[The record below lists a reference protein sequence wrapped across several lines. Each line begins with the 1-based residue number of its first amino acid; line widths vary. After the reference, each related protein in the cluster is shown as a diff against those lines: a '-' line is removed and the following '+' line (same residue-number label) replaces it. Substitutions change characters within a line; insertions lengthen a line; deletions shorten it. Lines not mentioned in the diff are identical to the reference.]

1 MHLSI
6 SKKIILYLFLFF
18 LLVTINNITVR
29 DLSLPKISKIKISG
43 LNFTETNELENF
55 IHNLN
60 FENIFSLDKFDFEEK
75 LSSVKIIEELS
86 IFKKYPSTLIVN
98 IKKTK
103 FLAITKKNGSDYLIG
118 SNGKL
123 IENNKLVSNL
133 PYIFGDLDVEEFLK
147 FKNKVD
153 KSNFSYDEILK
164 IYFFKSKRWD
174 IETSHGY
181 LIRLPKNDVENSL
194 NLFVSLKK
202 NDFIQDKT
210 IVDLRQ
216 KNQITLDD
224 K

>member
-6 SKKIILYLFLFF
+6 SKKIIIYLFLFF
-18 LLVTINNITVR
+18 LLVTINNIAIR

-43 LNFTETNELENF
+43 LNFTETNELENL
-55 IHNLN
+55 INNINLK
-60 FENIFSLDKFDFEEK
+60 NIFFLNKFDFEEK
-75 LSSVKIIEELS
+75 LNSVKIIEEFS
-86 IFKKYPSTLIVN
+86 VFKKYPSTLIVN

-103 FLAITKKNGSDYLIG
+103 FLAIMKKNGSDYLIG
-118 SNGKL
+118 SNGKI
-123 IENNKLVSNL
+123 IESNKLVSNL

-153 KSNFSYDEILK
+153 KSGFSFNEISK
-164 IYFFKSKRWD
+164 VFFFKSKRWD

-181 LIRLPKNDVENSL
+181 LIRLPTNDIENSL

-202 NDFIQDKT
+202 DDFIKDKT
-210 IVDLRQ
+210 IVDFRQ
-216 KNQITLDD
+216 KNQIILDG

>member
-18 LLVTINNITVR
+18 LLVTINNTAIR

-43 LNFTETNELENF
+43 LNFTETNELENH
-55 IHNLN
+55 INMIN
-60 FENIFSLDKFDFEEK
+60 FENIFFLNKFDFEEK
-75 LSSVKIIEELS
+75 LDSVNIIEEFS

-98 IKKTK
+98 IKKTE
-103 FLAITKKNGSDYLIG
+103 FLAITRKNGSDYLIG
-118 SNGKL
+118 SNGKI
-123 IENNKLVSNL
+123 IESNKLVSNL

-153 KSNFSYDEILK
+153 KSSFSFNEISK
-164 IYFFKSKRWD
+164 VFFFKSKRWD

-202 NDFIQDKT
+202 DDFIKDKT
-210 IVDLRQ
+210 IVDFRQ
-216 KNQITLDD
+216 KNQIILNG

>member
-60 FENIFSLDKFDFEEK
+60 FENIFSLDKFDFEGK

>member
-18 LLVTINNITVR
+18 LLVTINNIAIK

-43 LNFTETNELENF
+43 LNLTETNELENL
-55 IHNLN
+55 INKIN
-60 FENIFSLDKFDFEEK
+60 FENIFFLDKFDFEEK
-75 LSSVKIIEELS
+75 LKSVKIIEEFS

-103 FLAITKKNGSDYLIG
+103 FLAITRKNGSDYLIG

-123 IENNKLVSNL
+123 VESNKLVSNL

-153 KSNFSYDEILK
+153 KSSFSFNEISK
-164 IYFFKSKRWD
+164 VFFFKSKRWD
-174 IETSHGY
+174 IETSNGY
-181 LIRLPKNDVENSL
+181 LIRLPKNDIENSL

-202 NDFIQDKT
+202 DNFIKDKT
-210 IVDLRQ
+210 VVDFRQ
-216 KNQITLDD
+216 KNQIILDG

>member
-6 SKKIILYLFLFF
+6 SKKIIIYLFLFF
-18 LLVTINNITVR
+18 LLVTVNNIAIR
-29 DLSLPKISKIKISG
+29 DLILPKISKIKISG
-43 LNFTETNELENF
+43 LNFTETNELENL
-55 IHNLN
+55 INKINLK
-60 FENIFSLDKFDFEEK
+60 NIFFLNKFDFEEK
-75 LSSVKIIEELS
+75 LNSVKIIEEFS

-103 FLAITKKNGSDYLIG
+103 FLAIMKKNGSDYLIG

-123 IENNKLVSNL
+123 IESNKLVLNL

-153 KSNFSYDEILK
+153 KSSFSFNEISK
-164 IYFFKSKRWD
+164 IFFFKSKRWD
-174 IETSHGY
+174 IETSNGY
-181 LIRLPKNDVENSL
+181 LIRLPKNDIENSL

-202 NDFIQDKT
+202 DDFIKDKT
-210 IVDLRQ
+210 IVDFRQ
-216 KNQITLDD
+216 KNQIILDG

>member
-18 LLVTINNITVR
+18 LLVTINNIAIR

-43 LNFTETNELENF
+43 LNFTETNELENH
-55 IHNLN
+55 INMIN
-60 FENIFSLDKFDFEEK
+60 FENIFFLNKFDFEEK
-75 LSSVKIIEELS
+75 LNSVNIIEEFS

-103 FLAITKKNGSDYLIG
+103 FLAITRKNGSDYLIG
-118 SNGKL
+118 SNGKI
-123 IENNKLVSNL
+123 IESNKLVSNL

-153 KSNFSYDEILK
+153 KSSFSFNEISK
-164 IYFFKSKRWD
+164 VFFFKSKRWD
-174 IETSHGY
+174 IETSNGY
-181 LIRLPKNDVENSL
+181 LIRLPKNDVQNSL

-202 NDFIQDKT
+202 DDFIKDKT
-210 IVDLRQ
+210 IVDFRQ
-216 KNQITLDD
+216 KNQIILDG

>member
-6 SKKIILYLFLFF
+6 SKKIIIYLFLFF
-18 LLVTINNITVR
+18 FLVTINNIAIR
-29 DLSLPKISKIKISG
+29 DLILPKISKIKISG
-43 LNFTETNELENF
+43 LSFTETNELENL
-55 IHNLN
+55 INKINLK
-60 FENIFSLDKFDFEEK
+60 NIFFLNKFDFEEK
-75 LSSVKIIEELS
+75 LNSVQIIEEFS

-103 FLAITKKNGSDYLIG
+103 FLAIMKKNGSDYLIG

-123 IENNKLVSNL
+123 IESNKLVSNL
-133 PYIFGDLDVEEFLK
+133 PYIFGDIDVEEFLK

-153 KSNFSYDEILK
+153 KSSFSFNEISK
-164 IYFFKSKRWD
+164 VFFFKSKRWD

-181 LIRLPKNDVENSL
+181 LIKLPKNDIENSL

-202 NDFIQDKT
+202 DDFIKDKT
-210 IVDLRQ
+210 IVDFRQ
-216 KNQITLDD
+216 KNQIILDG

>member
-18 LLVTINNITVR
+18 FLVTINNITIR

-181 LIRLPKNDVENSL
+181 LVRLPKNDVENSL

>member
-181 LIRLPKNDVENSL
+181 LVRLPKNDVENSL